1 MTSICRG
8 LLQSVRMML
17 TETQKKFLR
26 GLGHELKPTLIVAD
40 AGLSDAVMLEFD
52 ATITHHELI
61 KVRIRAADRA
71 SRDAIISDLCNKG
84 SAQLI
89 TRIGNVALVYR
100 KNEDQPKIPVP
111 L

>member
-1 MTSICRG
+1 MASICRG

-40 AGLSDAVMLEFD
+40 AGLSEAVMLEFD

-61 KVRIRAADRA
+61 KVRIRAADRM
-71 SRDAIISDLCNKG
+71 SRDTIISDMCNKG

-100 KNEDQPKIPVP
+100 KNADQPKIPVP

>member
-1 MTSICRG
+1 
-8 LLQSVRMML
+8 MML
-17 TETQKKFLR
+17 SETQKKFLR
-26 GLGHELKPTLIVAD
+26 GLGHDLKPTLIVAD
-40 AGLSDAVMLEFD
+40 AGLSDSVMLEFD

-71 SRDAIISDLCNKG
+71 SRDAIISDLCKNG

-89 TRIGNVALVYR
+89 TRIGNVALIYR